1 MKNYS
6 KIFKWL
12 MIALI
17 VVSVILLVL
26 GFVKGFEA
34 NDGKA
39 VENLLRWGYVM
50 LGLAVVAAI
59 VVSAIV
65 GFINN
70 PKSIIKLLIGL
81 VAVAAV
87 CFVVYLIS
95 KGNPA
100 VGLTVD
106 QPSASTLKLTDTI
119 LNLTYLVGGVAIAS
133 IVVGEVIS
141 AIRNKK

>member
-1 MKNYS
+1 
-6 KIFKWL
+6 

-17 VVSVILLVL
+17 VVSVVLLVL

-34 NDGKA
+34 NDGRG
-39 VENLLRWGYVM
+39 VENLLRWAYVM
-50 LGLAVVAAI
+50 LGIAVCAAI
-59 VVSAIV
+59 IVSAIIS
-65 GFINN
+65 FINN

-87 CFVVYLIS
+87 CFVEYLVS

-100 VGLTVD
+100 VGLTVE

-133 IVVGEVIS
+133 IVIGEVIS

>member
-1 MKNYS
+1 
-6 KIFKWL
+6 

-17 VVSVILLVL
+17 AVSVILLVL

-34 NDGKA
+34 NDGRG
-39 VENLLRWGYVM
+39 VENLLRWAYVM
-50 LGLAVVAAI
+50 LGLAVFAAI
-59 VVSAIV
+59 IVSAVVS
-65 GFINN
+65 FINN
-70 PKSIIKLLIGL
+70 PKSVVKLLIGL

-87 CFVVYLIS
+87 CFVVYLVS

-133 IVVGEVIS
+133 IIVGEVIS

>member
-1 MKNYS
+1 
-6 KIFKWL
+6 

-17 VVSVILLVL
+17 VVSVVLLVL

-34 NDGKA
+34 NDGRG
-39 VENLLRWGYVM
+39 VENLLKWAYVM
-50 LGLAVVAAI
+50 LGIAVCAAI
-59 VVSAIV
+59 IVSAIIS
-65 GFINN
+65 FINN

-87 CFVVYLIS
+87 CFVVYLVS

-100 VGLTVD
+100 VGLTVE

-133 IVVGEVIS
+133 IVIGEVIS

>member
-1 MKNYS
+1 M
-6 KIFKWL
+6 L
-12 MIALI
+12 ALI
-17 VVSVILLVL
+17 AVSVILLVL

-34 NDGKA
+34 NDGRG
-39 VENLLRWGYVM
+39 VENLLRWAYLM
-50 LGLAVVAAI
+50 IGLAVFAAVI
-59 VVSAIV
+59 VSAVI

-87 CFVVYLIS
+87 CFVVYLVS

-133 IVVGEVIS
+133 IIIGEVIS

>member
-17 VVSVILLVL
+17 VVSVVLLVL

-34 NDGKA
+34 NDGAA
-39 VENLLRWGYVM
+39 VENLLRWAYVM

-70 PKSIIKLLIGL
+70 PKSVIKILIGL
-81 VAVAAV
+81 LAIAAV

-95 KGNPA
+95 KGEPA

-119 LNLTYLVGGVAIAS
+119 LNLTYLVGGLAIVS
-133 IVVGEVIS
+133 IIVGEVIS

>member
-1 MKNYS
+1 
-6 KIFKWL
+6 

-17 VVSVILLVL
+17 LVSVILLVM

-50 LGLAVVAAI
+50 IGIAVCAAI
-59 VVSAIV
+59 IVSAIV

-87 CFVVYLIS
+87 CFVVYLVS

-119 LNLTYLVGGVAIAS
+119 LNLTYLVGGVAIAA
-133 IVVGEVIS
+133 IIVGEVIS

>member
-1 MKNYS
+1 
-6 KIFKWL
+6 

-17 VVSVILLVL
+17 LVSVILLVM

-50 LGLAVVAAI
+50 IGIAVCAAI
-59 VVSAIV
+59 IVSAIV

-87 CFVVYLIS
+87 CFVVYLVS

-106 QPSASTLKLTDTI
+106 QPSAQTLKLTDTI

-133 IVVGEVIS
+133 IVIGEVIS
-141 AIRNKK
+141 AIRTRK

>member
-1 MKNYS
+1 
-6 KIFKWL
+6 

-17 VVSVILLVL
+17 AVSVILLVL

-34 NDGKA
+34 NDGRG
-39 VENLLRWGYVM
+39 VENLLRWAYVM
-50 LGLAVVAAI
+50 LGIAVCAAI
-59 VVSAIV
+59 IVSAIIS
-65 GFINN
+65 FINN

-87 CFVVYLIS
+87 CFVVYLVS

-100 VGLTVD
+100 VGLTVE

-133 IVVGEVIS
+133 IVIGEVIS

>member
-1 MKNYS
+1 
-6 KIFKWL
+6 

-17 VVSVILLVL
+17 LVSVILLVM

-50 LGLAVVAAI
+50 IGIAVCAAI

-87 CFVVYLIS
+87 CFVVYLVS

-133 IVVGEVIS
+133 IIVGEVIS

>member
-17 VVSVILLVL
+17 VVSVVLLVL

-34 NDGKA
+34 NDGQA

-59 VVSAIV
+59 IVSAIV

-70 PKSIIKLLIGL
+70 PKSVIKLLIGL

-133 IVVGEVIS
+133 IIVGEVIS
-141 AIRNKK
+141 AVRNKK

>member
-1 MKNYS
+1 
-6 KIFKWL
+6 

-17 VVSVILLVL
+17 AVSVILLVL
-26 GFVKGFEA
+26 SFVKGFEA
-34 NDGKA
+34 NDGRG
-39 VENLLRWGYVM
+39 VDNLLRWAYVM
-50 LGLAVVAAI
+50 LGIAVFAAIIVSAVV
-59 VVSAIV
+59 S
-65 GFINN
+65 FINN

-87 CFVVYLIS
+87 CFVVYLVS

-133 IVVGEVIS
+133 IIVGEVIS